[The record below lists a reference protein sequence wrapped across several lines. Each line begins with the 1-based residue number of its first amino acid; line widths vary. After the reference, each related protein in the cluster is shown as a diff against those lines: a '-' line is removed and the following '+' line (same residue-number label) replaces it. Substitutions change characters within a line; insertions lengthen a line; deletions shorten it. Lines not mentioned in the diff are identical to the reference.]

1 MYNEV
6 IDKQIASAMKNGE
19 HLKLTVWR
27 SIKNEFLKF
36 KTSGTKE
43 ELTDEKEISIIK
55 KMAQQRKDSIEQY
68 KNAGRESLAQA
79 EQQELDVLNS
89 LLPKEPTEEEID
101 AVIKE
106 FVESKQEPVSIKDL
120 KSVMATV
127 KMKYPTAN
135 GGMVTKLFRENYI

>member
-19 HLKLTVWR
+19 HLKLSVWR

-43 ELTDEKEISIIK
+43 ELTDEKEISIIR
-55 KMAQQRKDSIEQY
+55 KMAQQRKDSIELY
-68 KNAGRESLAQA
+68 IKGGREMLAQA

-101 AVIKE
+101 SVIKE
-106 FVESKQEPVSIKDL
+106 FVDSRQTPVSIKDL
-120 KSVMATV
+120 KNVMATV
-127 KMKYPTAN
+127 KMKYPTVN
-135 GGMVTKLFRENYI
+135 GGIVTKLFRENYI

>member
-43 ELTDEKEISIIK
+43 ELTDEKEMSIIK

-79 EQQELDVLNS
+79 EQQELDILNS
-89 LLPKEPTEEEID
+89 LLPKEPTEEEIN

-106 FVESKQEPVSIKDL
+106 FVDSKQEPVSIKDL
-120 KSVMATV
+120 KNVMGVV

>member
-19 HLKLTVWR
+19 HLKLSVWR
-27 SIKNEFLKF
+27 SIKNEFIKF

-43 ELTDEKEISIIK
+43 ELTDEKEISIIR

-68 KNAGRESLAQA
+68 IKGGREMLAQA
-79 EQQELDVLNS
+79 EQQELDMLNS

-101 AVIKE
+101 SVIKD
-106 FVESKQEPVSIKDL
+106 FVNSRQTPVSIKDL

-127 KMKYPTAN
+127 KMKYPTVN
-135 GGMVTKLFRENYI
+135 GGIVTKLFRENYI

>member
-1 MYNEV
+1 MYYEV

-19 HLKLTVWR
+19 HLKLSVWR

-68 KNAGRESLAQA
+68 MKAGRESLAQA

-106 FVESKQEPVSIKDL
+106 FVDSRQTPVSIKDL

>member
-43 ELTDEKEISIIK
+43 ELTDEKEMSIIK

-79 EQQELDVLNS
+79 EQQELDILNS
-89 LLPKEPTEEEID
+89 LLPKEPTEEEIN

-106 FVESKQEPVSIKDL
+106 FVDSKQEPVSIKDL
-120 KSVMATV
+120 KNVMGIV
-127 KMKYPTAN
+127 KMKYPTVN

>member
-19 HLKLTVWR
+19 HLKLTVWS

-79 EQQELDVLNS
+79 EQQELDILNS
-89 LLPKEPTEEEID
+89 LLPKEPTEEEIN

-106 FVESKQEPVSIKDL
+106 FVDSKQEPVSIKDL

>member
-43 ELTDEKEISIIK
+43 ELTDEKEMSIIK

-79 EQQELDVLNS
+79 EQQELDILNS
-89 LLPKEPTEEEID
+89 LLPKEPTEEEIN

-106 FVESKQEPVSIKDL
+106 FVDSKQEPVSIKDL
-120 KSVMATV
+120 KNVMGTV
-127 KMKYPTAN
+127 KMKYPTVN
-135 GGMVTKLFRENYI
+135 GGIVTKIFRENYI

>member
-19 HLKLTVWR
+19 HLKLSVWR
-27 SIKNEFLKF
+27 SIKNEFIKF

-43 ELTDEKEISIIK
+43 ELTDEKELAIIK

-79 EQQELDVLNS
+79 EQHELDILNS
-89 LLPKEPTEEEID
+89 LLPKEPTEEEINEI
-101 AVIKE
+101 IKE
-106 FVESKQEPVSIKDL
+106 FVESRQNSVSIKDL

-127 KMKYPTAN
+127 KMKYPTVN
-135 GGMVTKLFRENYI
+135 GGIVTKLFRENYI

>member
-43 ELTDEKEISIIK
+43 ELTDEKEMSIIK

-68 KNAGRESLAQA
+68 MKAGRESLAQA

-89 LLPKEPTEEEID
+89 LLPKEPTEEEIN

-106 FVESKQEPVSIKDL
+106 FVDSKQEPVSIKDL
-120 KSVMATV
+120 KNVMGTV

>member
-79 EQQELDVLNS
+79 EQQELDILNS
-89 LLPKEPTEEEID
+89 LLPKEPTEEEIN

-106 FVESKQEPVSIKDL
+106 FVDSKQEPVSIKDL

-127 KMKYPTAN
+127 KMKYPTVN
-135 GGMVTKLFRENYI
+135 GGIVTKLFRENYI

>member
-19 HLKLTVWR
+19 HLKLSVWR

-43 ELTDEKEISIIK
+43 ELTDEKEISIIR

-68 KNAGRESLAQA
+68 IKGGREMLAQA

-106 FVESKQEPVSIKDL
+106 FVDSRQTPVSIKDL

-135 GGMVTKLFRENYI
+135 GGILIIY

>member
-79 EQQELDVLNS
+79 EQQELNVLNS

-127 KMKYPTAN
+127 KMKYPTVN

>member
-43 ELTDEKEISIIK
+43 ELTDEKEMSIIK

-79 EQQELDVLNS
+79 EQQELDILNS
-89 LLPKEPTEEEID
+89 LLPKEPTEEEINT
-101 AVIKE
+101 VIKE
-106 FVESKQEPVSIKDL
+106 FVDSKQEPVSIKDL
-120 KSVMATV
+120 KNVMGTV
-127 KMKYPTAN
+127 KMKYPTVN
-135 GGMVTKLFRENYI
+135 GGIVTKLFRENYI

>member
-79 EQQELDVLNS
+79 EQQELDILNS
-89 LLPKEPTEEEID
+89 LLPKEPTEEEIN

-106 FVESKQEPVSIKDL
+106 FVDSKQEPVSIKDL

>member
-19 HLKLTVWR
+19 HLKLSVWR
-27 SIKNEFLKF
+27 SIKTEFIKF

-43 ELTDEKEISIIK
+43 ELTDEKELAIIK

-79 EQQELDVLNS
+79 EQHELDILNS
-89 LLPKEPTEEEID
+89 LLPKEPTEEEINEI
-101 AVIKE
+101 IKE
-106 FVESKQEPVSIKDL
+106 FVESRQNAVSIKDL

-127 KMKYPTAN
+127 KMKYPTVN
-135 GGMVTKLFRENYI
+135 GGIVTKLFRENYI